1 MLIYADGSAL
11 ARLLGGDPESSPWR
25 DLVAER
31 GADIITSPLGLTEL
45 RRIADPL
52 GHDART
58 LAIDIGQ
65 RFRVVRFSDQA
76 VKAAARASVAA
87 PPFTSFHIGVATTEQ
102 GVDSVATYDTLLAR
116 MVEIYG
122 LAVVSPGRA
131 FGWWRG

>member
-11 ARLLGGDPESSPWR
+11 ARLLGGDPESAAWR
-25 DLVAER
+25 ELVQER
-31 GADIITSPLGLTEL
+31 GFDLLTSPLGLTEL

-58 LAIDIGQ
+58 LAMDIAQ

-76 VKAAARASVAA
+76 IVAATRAAVAA
-87 PPFTSFHIGVATTEQ
+87 PPFTSFHIGVATTVE
-102 GVDSVATYDTLLAR
+102 GVDSIATYDTLLAR
-116 MVEIYG
+116 MTEIYG
-122 LAVVSPGRA
+122 LTVVSPGRP